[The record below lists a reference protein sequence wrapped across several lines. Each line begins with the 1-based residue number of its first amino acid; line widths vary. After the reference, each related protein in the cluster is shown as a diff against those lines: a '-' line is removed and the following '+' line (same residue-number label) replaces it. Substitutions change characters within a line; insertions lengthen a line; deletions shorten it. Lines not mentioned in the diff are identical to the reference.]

1 MTEQAPLV
9 SIPEAP
15 VPPGGTAE
23 WIRGAGAVRLRAA
36 LFPATG
42 APRGTVV
49 LSGGRTEPIEKY
61 YEVIGEL
68 RQRGFA
74 VLVHDWRGQGLS
86 QRLLPDRLKGHAH
99 GFKDFVEDY
108 RALLRHY
115 GNCLPGPWIA
125 LGHSM
130 GGCLTLLALA
140 HGAGPFAAAVLSA
153 PMLGLQTG
161 DRPKWLSQLL
171 AWVMGRIR
179 PDGYILGD
187 PGDPHGETFETNIV
201 THDRRRYARNRA
213 FYDAEPGLRLN
224 AGTWGWLDFAFAASR
239 WLKSADGPTRL
250 ELPVAVVA
258 AGDEK
263 LVDNGD
269 QQQITARLPNGRWTV
284 IPGAYHEL
292 LQETDDIRA
301 AFWREFDAVADA
313 VAPKV

>member
-9 SIPEAP
+9 SIPGAP

-36 LFPATG
+36 LFPALG
-42 APRGTVV
+42 AARGTVV

-68 RQRGFA
+68 RERGFA
-74 VLVHDWRGQGLS
+74 VLAHDWRGQGLS

-99 GFKDFVEDY
+99 GFKDFVADY
-108 RALLRHY
+108 EALLRHY
-115 GNCLPGPWIA
+115 GNCLPKPWIA

-140 HGAGPFAAAVLSA
+140 NGAGPFAAAVLSA

-161 DRPKWLSQLL
+161 GRPKKMSQML
-171 AWVMGRIR
+171 AWLMGRIR
-179 PDGYILGD
+179 PDEYILGD

-201 THDRRRYARNRA
+201 THDPRRYARNRA
-213 FYDAEPGLRLN
+213 LYDAEPGFRLN
-224 AGTWGWLDFAFAASR
+224 AGTWGWLDFAFSASR
-239 WLKSADGPTRL
+239 WLKTAEGPTQIDY
-250 ELPVAVVA
+250 PVLVVA

-269 QQQITARLPNGRWTV
+269 QQQIVARIPHGRWTV

-292 LQETDDIRA
+292 LQETDEVRA
-301 AFWREFDAVADA
+301 AFWREFDTVADA
-313 VAPKV
+313 AAPKP